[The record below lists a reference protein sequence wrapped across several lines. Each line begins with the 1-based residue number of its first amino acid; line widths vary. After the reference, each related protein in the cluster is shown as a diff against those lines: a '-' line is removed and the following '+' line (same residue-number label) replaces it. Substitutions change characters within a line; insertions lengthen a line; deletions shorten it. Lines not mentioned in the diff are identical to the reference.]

1 MAGAMSS
8 GRTAACS
15 AQWYGFSTEYS
26 SSIRPKNVWNRSSG
40 TPNRAVTPVD
50 SKISHA
56 TSLSPQPPPS
66 AAARTSNSH
75 VLGGGPAK
83 PPAGGSST
91 GVDMSAEPPKPKPR
105 RPYRQRRACSAGSR
119 TIRV

>member
-26 SSIRPKNVWNRSSG
+26 SSIRPKNAWNRSSG

-56 TSLSPQPPPS
+56 TPMITTQ
-66 AAARTSNSH
+66 
-75 VLGGGPAK
+75 
-83 PPAGGSST
+83 ST
-91 GVDMSAEPPKPKPR
+91 AHKSELPNH
-105 RPYRQRRACSAGSR
+105 
-119 TIRV
+119 